1 MFSKYLEK
9 YFLGYKLCAILNF
22 NKRFGLKMKF
32 QQYLVLYFIEN
43 IKLYNAVIELSL
55 YLAIF

>member
-9 YFLGYKLCAILNF
+9 YFLVNSAILNF

-43 IKLYNAVIELSL
+43 IKLYNAVIELGL